1 VIDVGETEARM
12 ARTQP
17 VSAGDPRST
26 APRNAPMRFAVALAF
41 ALAATCAWGAADPN
55 KILRIA
61 SPDIET
67 LDPHQ
72 YNDRPSFDVLTAI
85 FEGLYEWDYLASP
98 AKLTPVEA
106 AALPEIT
113 DGGKTWTMRVKPG
126 FFFTDDPAFR
136 GKPREVTAD
145 DFVYSLKRWLDPNLR
160 RGGDPIVADL
170 VVGAR
175 EVVDAARKGSAKF
188 DYDRPIAGLRALDKY
203 TIQLKLK
210 ESNFPNI
217 ENFVTQRVVAR
228 EVVEA
233 AGGDI
238 REHPVGTGPYR
249 LREWK
254 RGSRV
259 VLEANPAYRTVHFP
273 ESSNPALAAIVKE
286 MRGKSLP
293 QIGVIEISVIE
304 EDVTRLLEFDRG
316 RLDVVVLRGEIAS
329 RLLTGNTLK
338 PEYAARGIVRLAVPE
353 PYLFSIYVNVADA
366 AIGGMSND
374 RIALRR
380 AIALGFDVE
389 NLIKVLYAG
398 LALPANQLV
407 PPGVTGHDPEFAPRL
422 PHDPRAANA
431 LLDRFGYDKRDP
443 DGYRRGPDGKPLTLT
458 LSLRTGAIS
467 REIQTQWKKDMDAIG
482 LRMDYRLTPFQD
494 VIKDLEAGKFQLYF
508 GGYGGIPSGYAELM
522 QLYGKE
528 PPSVNA
534 SRFDSP
540 DYDRAMEEYLKS
552 GRDAEQ
558 VATARRM
565 SEIARTYV
573 PIIPA
578 IFRLENNFLQPWIQG
593 YRPQMFQTYWKYV
606 DIDLARQRRAQGK

>member
-1 VIDVGETEARM
+1 M
-12 ARTQP
+12 
-17 VSAGDPRST
+17 T
-26 APRNAPMRFAVALAF
+26 AAIRCALALMF
-41 ALAATCAWGAADPN
+41 AIGTACAWAAADPN

-61 SPDIET
+61 SADIET

-72 YNDRPSFDVLTAI
+72 YNDSPSFDVLTAI
-85 FEGLYEWDYLASP
+85 FEGLYEWDYVASP
-98 AKLTPVEA
+98 TKLTPVEA
-106 AALPEIT
+106 TALPEIT
-113 DGGKTWTMRVKPG
+113 DGGRTWTIHVKPG
-126 FFFTDDPAFR
+126 IHFTDDPAFR

-145 DFVYSLKRWLDPNLR
+145 DWIYSLKRWLDPNLR
-160 RGGDPIVADL
+160 RGGDPIVTDL
-170 VVGAR
+170 LVGAR
-175 EVVDAARKGSAKF
+175 EVVDAARKGGAKL
-188 DYDRPIAGLRALDKY
+188 DYDRSIAGLRALDKY

-210 ESNFPNI
+210 EPNYPNI
-217 ENFVTQRVVAR
+217 ENFLTQRVVAR

-238 REHPVGTGPYR
+238 RERPVGTGPYR

-254 RGSRV
+254 RGSRI
-259 VLEANPAYRTVHFP
+259 VLEANPAYRSVRFP
-273 ESSNPALAAIVKE
+273 ESANPALAPMEKE
-286 MRGKSLP
+286 MRGRSLP
-293 QIGVIEISVIE
+293 QIGVVEINVIE

-329 RLLTGNTLK
+329 RLLTGNKLK
-338 PEYAARGIVRLAVPE
+338 PEYAARGITRLAVPE
-353 PYLFSIYVNVADA
+353 PYLFSIYVNVADPV
-366 AIGGMSND
+366 IGGMSND

-407 PPGVTGHDPEFAPRL
+407 PPGVSGHDPEFAPRA

-443 DGYRRGPDGKPLTLT
+443 DGYRRAPDGKALTLM

-528 PPSVNA
+528 PPAVNA
-534 SRFDSP
+534 SRFKSP
-540 DYDRAMEEYLKS
+540 DYDRAMEEYLRS

-558 VATARRM
+558 IATARRM
-565 SEIARTYV
+565 SEIARNLV

-578 IFRLENNFLQPWIQG
+578 IFRLQNDFVQPWIVG

-606 DIDLARQRRAQGK
+606 DIDLVRQRQAQGK

>member
-1 VIDVGETEARM
+1 M
-12 ARTQP
+12 
-17 VSAGDPRST
+17 SAT
-26 APRNAPMRFAVALAF
+26 IRFVVAIAF
-41 ALAATCAWGAADPN
+41 ALAAGGVWAAADPN

-61 SPDIET
+61 SADIET

-72 YNDRPSFDVLTAI
+72 YNDSPSFDVLTAI

-98 AKLTPVEA
+98 TKLTPVEA
-106 AALPEIT
+106 TALPEIT

-126 FFFTDDPAFR
+126 IFFTDDPAFR
-136 GKPREVTAD
+136 GRPREVTAD

-170 VVGAR
+170 IVGAR
-175 EVVDAARKGSAKF
+175 DVIDAARQGGAKL

-203 TIQLKLK
+203 TIQLKLR
-210 ESNFPNI
+210 EVNYPNI
-217 ENFVTQRVVAR
+217 QNFLTTRVAAR

-238 REHPVGTGPYR
+238 RERPVGTGPYR
-249 LREWK
+249 LRAWK

-259 VLEANPAYRTVHFP
+259 VLEANPGYRSVTFP
-273 ESSNPALAAIVKE
+273 ESANPAFAPMVKE

-293 QIGVIEISVIE
+293 QIGVVEINVIE
-304 EDVTRLLEFDRG
+304 EDVTRLLEFDRS
-316 RLDVVVLRGEIAS
+316 RLDVIALRGEIAS
-329 RLLTGNTLK
+329 RLLDGNALK

-366 AIGGMSND
+366 VIGGMAND

-380 AIALGFDVE
+380 AIALGFDVG

-407 PPGVTGHDPEFAPRL
+407 PPGVTGHDPEFAPR
-422 PHDPRAANA
+422 PAHDPRAANA

-443 DGYRRGPDGKPLTLT
+443 DGYRRALDGKPLTLT
-458 LSLRTGAIS
+458 LLLRTSAIS
-467 REIQTQWKKDMDAIG
+467 REIQTQWKRDMDAIG
-482 LRMDYRLTPFQD
+482 LRMNYRLTPFQD
-494 VIKDLEAGKFQLYF
+494 AIKDLEAGKFQLYF
-508 GGYGGIPSGYAELM
+508 GGYGGIPSGYAELQ

-528 PPSVNA
+528 PPAVNA
-534 SRFDSP
+534 SRFSSP
-540 DYDRAMEEYLKS
+540 EYDRAMEEYLRS

-558 VATARRM
+558 IANARRM
-565 SEIARTYV
+565 SEIAKTYV

-578 IFRLENNFLQPWIQG
+578 IFRLENDYVQPWLLG
-593 YRPQMFQTYWKYV
+593 YRPQIFQTYWKSV
-606 DIDLARQRRAQGK
+606 VSDRIHGDLPRS

>member
-1 VIDVGETEARM
+1 MIRLRGSSVRLV
-12 ARTQP
+12 
-17 VSAGDPRST
+17 
-26 APRNAPMRFAVALAF
+26 VALGL
-41 ALAATCAWGAADPN
+41 ALAAAVVWAAADPN
-55 KILRIA
+55 KVLRIA
-61 SPDIET
+61 SADIET

-72 YNDRPSFDVLTAI
+72 YNDSPSFDVITAI
-85 FEGLYEWDYLASP
+85 FEGLYEWDYVASP
-98 AKLTPVEA
+98 TKLAPVEA
-106 AALPEIT
+106 VALPEIT
-113 DGGKTWTMRVKPG
+113 DGGRTWTIRVKPG
-126 FFFTDDPAFR
+126 IHFTDDPAFR

-160 RGGDPIVADL
+160 RGGDPIVTDL
-170 VVGAR
+170 IVGAR
-175 EVVDAARKGSAKF
+175 EIVDAARKGGAKL
-188 DYDRPIAGLRALDKY
+188 DYDRPIAGLRALDRY
-203 TIQLKLK
+203 SVQLKLN
-210 ESNFPNI
+210 EQNYPNV
-217 ENFVTQRVVAR
+217 ENFLPTRVVAR
-228 EVVEA
+228 EIVEA

-238 REHPVGTGPYR
+238 RERPVGTGPYR

-259 VLEANPAYRTVHFP
+259 VLEANPAYRSVRFP
-273 ESSNPALAAIVKE
+273 ESADPALAPMVKE

-293 QIGVIEISVIE
+293 QIGVVEINVVE
-304 EDVTRLLEFDRG
+304 EEVTRLLEFDRG
-316 RLDVVVLRGEIAS
+316 RLDVIVLRGEIAS
-329 RLLTGNTLK
+329 RLLTGNKLK
-338 PEYAARGIVRLAVPE
+338 PEYATRGIRRLAVPE
-353 PYLFSIYVNVADA
+353 PYLFSIYVNVADPL
-366 AIGGMSND
+366 IGGMTND

-407 PPGVTGHDPEFAPRL
+407 PPGVSGHDPEFAPR
-422 PHDPRAANA
+422 PQHDPRAANA

-443 DGYRRGPDGKPLTLT
+443 DGYRRAPDGKPLTLM

-528 PPSVNA
+528 PPAVNA
-534 SRFDSP
+534 SRFKSS

-558 VATARRM
+558 IAAARRM
-565 SEIARTYV
+565 SEIAKTFV

-578 IFRLENNFLQPWIQG
+578 IFRLQNDFVQPWIQG
-593 YRPQMFQTYWKYV
+593 YRPQIFQTYWKYV
-606 DIDLARQRRAQGK
+606 DIDLARQRQSQGK

>member
-1 VIDVGETEARM
+1 MREVRRAEAC
-12 ARTQP
+12 
-17 VSAGDPRST
+17 VSAT
-26 APRNAPMRFAVALAF
+26 IRFVVAIAF
-41 ALAATCAWGAADPN
+41 ALAAGGVWAAADPN

-61 SPDIET
+61 SADIET

-72 YNDRPSFDVLTAI
+72 YNDSPSFDVLTAI

-98 AKLTPVEA
+98 TKLTPVEA
-106 AALPEIT
+106 TALPEIT

-126 FFFTDDPAFR
+126 IFFTDDPAFR
-136 GKPREVTAD
+136 GRPREVTAD

-170 VVGAR
+170 IVGAR
-175 EVVDAARKGSAKF
+175 DVIDAARQGGAKL

-203 TIQLKLK
+203 TIQLKLR
-210 ESNFPNI
+210 EVNYPNI
-217 ENFVTQRVVAR
+217 QNFLTTRVAAR

-238 REHPVGTGPYR
+238 RERPVGTGPYR
-249 LREWK
+249 LRAWK

-259 VLEANPAYRTVHFP
+259 VLEANPGYRSVTFP
-273 ESSNPALAAIVKE
+273 ESANPAFAPMVKE

-293 QIGVIEISVIE
+293 QIGVVEINVIE
-304 EDVTRLLEFDRG
+304 EDVTRLLEFDRS
-316 RLDVVVLRGEIAS
+316 RLDVIALRGEIAS
-329 RLLTGNTLK
+329 RLLDGNALK

-366 AIGGMSND
+366 VIGGMAND

-380 AIALGFDVE
+380 AIALGFDVG

-407 PPGVTGHDPEFAPRL
+407 PPGVTGHDPEFAPR
-422 PHDPRAANA
+422 PAHDPRAANA

-443 DGYRRGPDGKPLTLT
+443 DGYRRALDGKPLTLT
-458 LSLRTGAIS
+458 LLLRTSAIS
-467 REIQTQWKKDMDAIG
+467 REIQTQWKRDMDAIG
-482 LRMDYRLTPFQD
+482 LRMNYRLTPFQD
-494 VIKDLEAGKFQLYF
+494 AIKDLEAGKFQLYF
-508 GGYGGIPSGYAELM
+508 GGYGGIPSGYAELQ

-528 PPSVNA
+528 PPAVNA
-534 SRFDSP
+534 SRFSSP
-540 DYDRAMEEYLKS
+540 EYDRAMEEYLRS

-558 VATARRM
+558 IANARRM
-565 SEIARTYV
+565 SEIAKTYV

-578 IFRLENNFLQPWIQG
+578 IFRLENDYVQPWLLG
-593 YRPQMFQTYWKYV
+593 YRPQIFQTYWKYV
-606 DIDLARQRRAQGK
+606 DIDLVRQRQAQGR

>member
-1 VIDVGETEARM
+1 MSRA
-12 ARTQP
+12 
-17 VSAGDPRST
+17 
-26 APRNAPMRFAVALAF
+26 AVRLILGLAF
-41 ALAATCAWGAADPN
+41 AFAASVAGAAADPN
-55 KILRIA
+55 KVLRIA

-72 YNDRPSFDVLTAI
+72 YNDSPSFNVITAL

-98 AKLTPVEA
+98 ARLNPVGA
-106 AALPEIT
+106 VAPPEIT
-113 DGGKTWTMRVKPG
+113 DGGRTWTIRVKPG
-126 FFFTDDPAFR
+126 IRFTDDPAFR

-145 DFVYSLKRWLDPNLR
+145 DWVYSLRRWLDPNLR

-175 EVVDAARKGSAKF
+175 AVVDAARKGGGSF
-188 DYDRPIAGLRALDKY
+188 DYDRPIEGLRALDRY
-203 TIQLKLK
+203 TVQVKLK
-210 ESNFPNI
+210 EPNYPNI
-217 ENFVTQRVVAR
+217 ENWLTTCAVAR

-238 REHPVGTGPYR
+238 RARPVGTGAYR

-259 VLEANPAYRTVHFP
+259 VLEANAAYRSVRFP
-273 ESSNPALAAIVKE
+273 ESTDPALAPMIAE
-286 MRGKSLP
+286 MRTKSLP
-293 QIGVIEISVIE
+293 QVGVVEINVIE

-316 RLDVVVLRGEIAS
+316 KLDVVVLRGEIAS
-329 RLLTGNTLK
+329 RLLSGGKLK
-338 PEYAARGIVRLAVPE
+338 PEYAARGIVRQVAPE
-353 PYLFSIYVNVADA
+353 PYLFSIYVNVADPVT
-366 AIGGMSND
+366 GGMTND

-389 NLIKVLYAG
+389 SLIKVLYAG
-398 LALPANQLV
+398 QALPANQLV
-407 PPGVTGHDPEFAPRL
+407 PPGVTGHDPEFAPRP
-422 PHDPRAANA
+422 PHDPRAASA
-431 LLDRFGYDKRDP
+431 LLDRFGYTKRDH
-443 DGYRRGPDGKPLTLT
+443 DGYRRTPDGKPLTIT

-534 SRFDSP
+534 SRFNSA
-540 DYDRAMEEYLKS
+540 DYDRAMDEYLKS
-552 GRDAEQ
+552 ARDAEQ
-558 VATARRM
+558 IATARRM
-565 SEIARTYV
+565 SEIARTFV

-578 IFRLENNFLQPWIQG
+578 IFRLENDFVQPWIQG
-593 YRPQMFQTYWKYV
+593 YRPQMFQTYWKYI
-606 DIDLARQRRAQGK
+606 DIDLARQRRAEGK

>member
-1 VIDVGETEARM
+1 TRRPAS
-12 ARTQP
+12 P
-17 VSAGDPRST
+17 VRLLLALGLAIAAAG
-26 APRNAPMRFAVALAF
+26 
-41 ALAATCAWGAADPN
+41 AWAAADPN
-55 KILRIA
+55 KVLRIA

-72 YNDRPSFDVLTAI
+72 YNDSPSFDVLTAI
-85 FEGLYEWDYLASP
+85 FEGLYEWDYVASP
-98 AKLTPVEA
+98 TKLAPVEA
-106 AALPEIT
+106 TALPEIT
-113 DGGKTWTMRVKPG
+113 DGARTWTIRVKPG
-126 FFFTDDPAFR
+126 IHFTDDPAFR

-160 RGGDPIVADL
+160 RGGDPIVTDL
-170 VVGAR
+170 IVGAR
-175 EVVDAARKGSAKF
+175 EIVDAARKSGGKL
-188 DYDRPIAGLRALDKY
+188 DYDRPIAGLRALDRY
-203 TIQLKLK
+203 SVQLRLK
-210 ESNFPNI
+210 ETNYPNI
-217 ENFVTQRVVAR
+217 ENFLTTRVVAR

-238 REHPVGTGPYR
+238 RERPVGTGPYR

-254 RGSRV
+254 RGSRI
-259 VLEANPAYRTVHFP
+259 VLEANPTYRSVRFP
-273 ESSNPALAAIVKE
+273 ESADPALAPMVKE

-293 QIGVIEISVIE
+293 QIGVVEINVIE

-316 RLDVVVLRGEIAS
+316 RLDVIVLRGEIAS
-329 RLLTGNTLK
+329 RLLTGNKLK

-353 PYLFSIYVNVADA
+353 PYLFSIYVNVADPS
-366 AIGGMSND
+366 IGGMTND

-407 PPGVTGHDPEFAPRL
+407 PPGVSGHDPEFAPRQ

-443 DGYRRGPDGKPLTLT
+443 DGYRRAPDGKPLTLT

-528 PPSVNA
+528 PPAVNA
-534 SRFDSP
+534 SRFKSS

-552 GRDAEQ
+552 ARDAEQ
-558 VATARRM
+558 IATARRM
-565 SEIARTYV
+565 SEIARTFV

-578 IFRLENNFLQPWIQG
+578 IFRLESDFVQPWIQG

-606 DIDLARQRRAQGK
+606 DIDLARQRQLQGK